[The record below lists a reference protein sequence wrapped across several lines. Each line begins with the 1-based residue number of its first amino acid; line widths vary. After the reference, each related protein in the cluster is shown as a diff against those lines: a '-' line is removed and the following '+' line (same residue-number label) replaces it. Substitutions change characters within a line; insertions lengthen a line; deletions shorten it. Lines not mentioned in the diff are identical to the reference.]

1 MRIRP
6 CGDHGIIVELDD
18 LRAVHRLYA
27 RLERDPVPGVIDLAP
42 ASRTLLLHLDPD
54 TTSAAEVARRLR
66 SSDPSHDADVAHGSD
81 EVEVPVVYDGADLE
95 EVGDLTGLG
104 AEGVVAAHT
113 ARTWTVAFVGFAPG
127 FGYLVADDEVLRV
140 PRRPEPR
147 TAVPAGAVGLA
158 DEFSGIYPRRS
169 PGGWQLI
176 GRTDRPVW
184 DLDRD
189 PPSVLGPGTV
199 VRFVVAS

>member
-1 MRIRP
+1 VRFRP
-6 CGDHGIIVELDD
+6 CGDHGLLVELDD

-27 RLERDPVPGVIDLAP
+27 QLEREPPAGVVDLTA
-42 ASRTLLLHLDPD
+42 ASRTLLLHLDPNRA
-54 TTSAAEVARRLR
+54 TPGELAERLGW
-66 SSDPSHDADVAHGSD
+66 HDASDDDVSTGAE
-81 EVEVPVVYDGADLE
+81 EVEIPVVYDGDDLA

-104 AEGVVAAHT
+104 VDGVVAAHT
-113 ARTWTVAFVGFAPG
+113 ARRWTVAFVGFAPG
-127 FGYLVADDEVLRV
+127 FGYLVADDEALRV

-147 TAVPAGAVGLA
+147 TTVPAGAVGLA

-176 GRTDRPVW
+176 GRTDHPVW

-189 PPSVLGPGTV
+189 PPSVLRPGTT

>member
-1 MRIRP
+1 VRIRA

-27 RLERDPVPGVIDLAP
+27 RLEREPLPGVIDLAP
-42 ASRTLLLHLDPD
+42 ASRTLLLHLDPA
-54 TTSAAEVARRLR
+54 TTTPAEVARRIGSR
-66 SSDPSHDADVAHGSD
+66 DPAQEPDATGGSD

-95 EVGDLTGLG
+95 EVGELTGLG

-113 ARTWTVAFVGFAPG
+113 GRTWTVAFVGFAPG

-176 GRTDRPVW
+176 GRTDHAVW
-184 DLDRD
+184 DLGRD
-189 PPSVLGPGTV
+189 PPSVLAPGTV